1 MSTTTRTLIKHL
13 IKRNSSITRLY
24 TSDHEWVTVKDNIAT
39 VGITDYAQNALGDIV
54 FLESPAIGT
63 VFAKQETLGAVES
76 VKAASDIYAPL
87 SGEIVGVNEKLE
99 NEPSLLNS
107 SPLEDGW
114 IVKIKLS
121 DLAELDSLLK
131 EDEYMKLAV

>member
-1 MSTTTRTLIKHL
+1 M
-13 IKRNSSITRLY
+13 Y